1 MWDAA
6 CGGTRDTD
14 AITLLFSRALETQL
28 FCWQPDHILH
38 LQLYVV
44 FVVLICSIS
53 THFMFVLNVLTT
65 QEQILLGFTINGR
78 DGREGRWSSKCH
90 LLWNSSTPGSSGSHH
105 VLLFLRSLI
114 LTSRWKGHQSN
125 RIIQFSLQKS
135 NLYIGNLPIFPA
147 DSEKWTSSSHHDGV
161 SGLWPMC

>member
-1 MWDAA
+1 MKQKS
-6 CGGTRDTD
+6 
-14 AITLLFSRALETQL
+14 LLHPDN
-28 FCWQPDHILH
+28 PDHILH

-78 DGREGRWSSKCH
+78 DGREVRWSSKCH

-135 NLYIGNLPIFPA
+135 AVLYLPQRRDYTHLQFML
-147 DSEKWTSSSHHDGV
+147 SLKNKCNFSLKG
-161 SGLWPMC
+161 